1 MFATVEGMV
10 VSTNANEYKGAKQVT
25 VDLLQKKEGKKSV
38 IASVRVPDD
47 GRVIPVMG
55 ENTTYHGFVYSF
67 GNSML
72 LTVD

>member
-10 VSTNANEYKGAKQVT
+10 VSTTDNEYKGKKQKT
-25 VDLLQKKEGKKSV
+25 VDLLQKAEGKKSV

-47 GRVIPVMG
+47 GRMIPVMG
-55 ENTTYHGFVYSF
+55 EQAVFFGLIFSF
-67 GNSML
+67 GNMML

>member
-10 VSTNANEYKGAKQVT
+10 VSTTDNVYKEKKQKT
-25 VDLLQKKEGKKSV
+25 IDLLQKSEGKKSV

-47 GRVIPVMG
+47 GRLIPPMG
-55 ENTTYHGFVYSF
+55 EQAIFFGLIYTF
-67 GNSML
+67 GNTML